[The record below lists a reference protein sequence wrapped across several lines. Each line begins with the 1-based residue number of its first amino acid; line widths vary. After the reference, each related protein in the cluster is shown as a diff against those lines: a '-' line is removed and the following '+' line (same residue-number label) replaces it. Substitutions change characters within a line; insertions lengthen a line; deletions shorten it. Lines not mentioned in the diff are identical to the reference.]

1 MVISGTSINLSS
13 WNFDPIDDDNEVA
26 LNASLGD
33 DPENESEPELG
44 NSSVKEDAFSQMDSN
59 KKVHE
64 LSPSSRSKTNPA
76 SNLDIGGL
84 GIDSERNGLDISNT
98 ADRDKYLEELMSQFK
113 DSIQE
118 AIEKNDNQRLEE
130 ISNEMQKKI
139 EEDFNNGVI
148 DDRSVRNGEDSF
160 SRDDIERAAAEAEQ
174 AQRDVLNDLR
184 NKASGAGGRGA
195 GGNNEGGFDG
205 SDLERQ
211 ARIDKWEALKDQQ
224 MVYYLKATLAGIK
237 ASQSLAKSVQ

>member
-13 WNFDPIDDDNEVA
+13 WNFDPIDDEDEVT
-26 LNASLGD
+26 LNASLGE
-33 DPENESEPELG
+33 DPENESELG
-44 NSSVKEDAFSQMDSN
+44 SSSVKGDSFSQIDSG

-64 LSPSSRSKTNPA
+64 LRPSSRDETATS
-76 SNLDIGGL
+76 SLEIGGL
-84 GIDSERNGLDISNT
+84 GESEENTKLDMSNEE
-98 ADRDKYLEELMSQFK
+98 DKEKYLQGLFDQYENDIK
-113 DSIQE
+113 E
-118 AIEKNDNQRLEE
+118 ALETGDHKNLEKVFDE
-130 ISNEMQKKI
+130 INKKI
-139 EEDFNNGVI
+139 EDDFKNGVI
-148 DDRSVRNGEDSF
+148 EDSSSPNGGEESF
-160 SRDDIERAAAEAEQ
+160 SKADLERAVAEAEK

-195 GGNNEGGFDG
+195 GGNNAGGFDG

>member
-33 DPENESEPELG
+33 DPENESESELG
-44 NSSVKEDAFSQMDSN
+44 NSSVKEDSFSHMDSG

-64 LSPSSRSKTNPA
+64 LRPSSRSPETPT
-76 SNLDIGGL
+76 SNLEIGGL
-84 GIDSERNGLDISNT
+84 GENEEGKKLDISNKE
-98 ADRDKYLEELMSQFK
+98 DREEYLQGLYNQFEDDIKSALETGDYKKLEEVF
-113 DSIQE
+113 
-118 AIEKNDNQRLEE
+118 
-130 ISNEMQKKI
+130 NEMNKKI
-139 EEDFNNGVI
+139 AEDFKNGLL
-148 DDRSVRNGEDSF
+148 DDNSSPNGEDSF

-237 ASQSLAKSVQ
+237 ASQSLAKSV